1 MTTVKEAI
9 KMLKDYS
16 DQDEEICIAWWS
28 KELFENQTNSD
39 EDNKV
44 TEEAW
49 NKVVLEFDDMTEH
62 YQGLI
67 YDIIVE
73 TISEYDGW
81 VENE

>member
-28 KELFENQTNSD
+28 KELFEDD
-39 EDNKV
+39 EDNKIK
-44 TEEAW
+44 EEAW

-73 TISEYDGW
+73 TITEYEGW

>member
-28 KELFENQTNSD
+28 KELFEHD
-39 EDNKV
+39 EDNKIK
-44 TEEAW
+44 EEAW

-73 TISEYDGW
+73 TVSEYDGW
-81 VENE
+81 TKNE